1 MVLDLSILLNH
12 IIPDLYL
19 GETYNSQ
26 MISLTRS
33 STVAPA
39 ASACCKVICCSPPS
53 ERAAGAGAERAP
65 CRYTVAATGAG
76 AERLPG
82 RTVATAGADVKVSP
96 AVTSSHWCLCCVC
109 ARSILPPFF
118 YL

>member
-26 MISLTRS
+26 LISLTQS

-39 ASACCKVICCSPPS
+39 ASARCKVISCPHPS
-53 ERAAGAGAERAP
+53 ERAAGAGAERTP
-65 CRYTVAATGAG
+65 CCCTVAVAGAG
-76 AERLPG
+76 AEKLPC
-82 RTVATAGADVKVSP
+82 RTVATAGAGAKVSS
-96 AVTSSHWCLCCVC
+96 AVTSSHCSSIAAWHICV
-109 ARSILPPFF
+109 LK
-118 YL
+118 LDG